1 MEQAGSNFAWFMA
14 YLVGGVV
21 LLLGVVVWALAL
33 QHRKHQRERRATA
46 RASKA
51 RTKAWREGR
60 PSPSKKVPLEP
71 KK

>member
-1 MEQAGSNFAWFMA
+1 MEQTGSNFAWFMA

-21 LLLGVVVWALAL
+21 VLLAVVAWALVL

-51 RTKAWREGR
+51 RAKAWREGR
-60 PSPSKKVPLEP
+60 PSPSKQVPLEP